1 MRLRAWIAA
10 IALVALVL
18 PTAVPAP
25 ATAQTA
31 PAPAPMRPE
40 PTGGEVAGSVASN
53 FFYAPGKFFTCV
65 GGSVLWVVSMA
76 ITFGT
81 IYDDAARLFDGA
93 CGGRWTVDDADIR
106 KALEPVQ
113 GSGRADPSSG
123 ESK

>member
-1 MRLRAWIAA
+1 MRLRAWLAA

-18 PTAVPAP
+18 PTAVLAP

-31 PAPAPMRPE
+31 PAPTRPE
-40 PTGGEVAGSVASN
+40 PTGGEGTGTVASN

-65 GGSVLWVVSMA
+65 GGSVLWVATMA

-81 IYDDAARLFDGA
+81 MYEDAARLFHEA
-93 CGGRWTVDDADIR
+93 CGGKWTLDDADIR

-113 GSGRADPSSG
+113 GSSRTDPTFGQSR
-123 ESK
+123 

>member
-25 ATAQTA
+25 ATAQTV
-31 PAPAPMRPE
+31 PAPASAPTRPE
-40 PTGGEVAGSVASN
+40 PTDREGAGTVASN

-65 GGSVLWVVSMA
+65 GGSVLWVATMA

-81 IYDDAARLFDGA
+81 MYDDAARLFNEA
-93 CGGRWTVDDADIR
+93 CGGKWTLDDADIR
-106 KALEPVQ
+106 KELEPVQ
-113 GSGRADPSSG
+113 GSSRTD
-123 ESK
+123 